1 MLSSSDIKRINKL
14 HRKVNRKKTG
24 QFIVEGDKCV
34 RELLLSS
41 YKVIELYAIK
51 DWKNTV
57 DNTNV
62 KYVSSSNLQR
72 ISSLKKANK
81 VIAIARISDNSYDFK
96 HDITLVLDEISD
108 PGNLGTIIR
117 LADWF
122 SIKKIVCSENSVDMF
137 NNKVI
142 QASMGSVFRVNIKYK
157 NLSSYLSNINTKIY
171 GTFKKGKS
179 IRSNNF
185 DRNCHLVLGNESR
198 GISEDLKTYIDEDIS
213 IKKFGNEID
222 SLNVAV
228 SAAIMLHEFTS

>member
-34 RELLLSS
+34 TELLLSS
-41 YKVIELYAIK
+41 YNVTELYAVKEWI
-51 DWKNTV
+51 NTV
-57 DNTNV
+57 DNTKV

-72 ISSLKKANK
+72 ISGLKKANK
-81 VIAIARISDNSYDFK
+81 VIAIARTSDNSYDFK

-122 SIKKIVCSENSVDMF
+122 SIKKIVCSENSVDMY

-198 GISEDLKTYIDEDIS
+198 GISEDLIAYIDEDIS

-228 SAAIMLHEFTS
+228 SAAIILHEFTS

>member
-1 MLSSSDIKRINKL
+1 MLSSSDIKRINKS
-14 HRKVNRKKTG
+14 HRKVNRKKIG

-41 YKVIELYAIK
+41 YNVIELYAVK

-57 DNTNV
+57 DNTEI
-62 KYVSSSNLQR
+62 KYVSQSNLQR
-72 ISSLKKANK
+72 ISGFKKANK
-81 VIAIARISDNSYDFK
+81 VIAIASVSDSLYDFK
-96 HDITLVLDEISD
+96 HDITLVLDKISD

-122 SIKKIVCSENSVDMF
+122 SIKSIVCSENSVDMF

-142 QASMGSVFRVNIKYK
+142 QASMGSVFRVNIMYE
-157 NLSSYLSNINTKIY
+157 NLSSYLSSVNTKIY
-171 GTFKKGKS
+171 GTFKKGKN

-198 GISEDLKTYIDEDIS
+198 GISEDLKTYVDEDIS

-228 SAAIMLHEFTS
+228 SAGIMLHEFTS

>member
-57 DNTNV
+57 DNTKV

>member
-34 RELLLSS
+34 TELLLSS
-41 YKVIELYAIK
+41 YNVTELYAVKEWI
-51 DWKNTV
+51 NSV
-57 DNTNV
+57 DNTKV

-81 VIAIARISDNSYDFK
+81 VIAIARTSDNSYDFK

-157 NLSSYLSNINTKIY
+157 NLSSYLSKINTKIY

-198 GISEDLKTYIDEDIS
+198 GISEDLIAYIDEDIS

-228 SAAIMLHEFTS
+228 SAAIILHEFTS

>member
-1 MLSSSDIKRINKL
+1 MLSNSDIKRINKL
-14 HRKVNRKKTG
+14 HRKVNRKRIG

-34 RELLLSS
+34 KELLLST
-41 YKVIELYAIK
+41 YNVTELYAVKEWI
-51 DWKNTV
+51 NTV
-57 DNTNV
+57 DNTKV
-62 KYVSSSNLQR
+62 KYVSRSNLQR
-72 ISSLKKANK
+72 ISSLKTANK
-81 VIAIARISDNSYDFK
+81 VIAVARAGDSSYNFK
-96 HDITLVLDEISD
+96 NDITLVLDKISD

-122 SIKKIVCSENSVDMF
+122 SIKRIVCSENSVDMF

-157 NLSSYLSNINTKIY
+157 NLSSYLSSVNTKVY
-171 GTFKKGKS
+171 GTFKKGKN
-179 IRSNNF
+179 IKSNNF

-198 GISEDLKTYIDEDIS
+198 GISEELKNYIDEDIS

>member
-14 HRKVNRKKTG
+14 HRKVNRKKIG

-34 RELLLSS
+34 TELLLSS
-41 YKVIELYAIK
+41 YNVTELYAVK
-51 DWKNTV
+51 EWVNTV
-57 DNTNV
+57 DNTKV

-81 VIAIARISDNSYDFK
+81 VIAIARTSDNSYDFK

-122 SIKKIVCSENSVDMF
+122 SIKNIVCSENSVDMF

-142 QASMGSVFRVNIKYK
+142 QASMGSVFRVNIMYK
-157 NLSSYLSNINTKIY
+157 NLNSYLSSINTKIY

-185 DRNCHLVLGNESR
+185 DKNCHIVLGNESR

-228 SAAIMLHEFTS
+228 SAAIILHEFTS

>member
-1 MLSSSDIKRINKL
+1 MLSISDIKRINKL
-14 HRKVNRKKTG
+14 HRKINRKKTG

-34 RELLLSS
+34 RELLSSS
-41 YKVIELYAIK
+41 YKVLELYAIK

-57 DNTNV
+57 DNTEV
-62 KYVSSSNLQR
+62 KYVSSLKLQR
-72 ISSLKKANK
+72 LSSLKNANK
-81 VIAIARISDNSYDFK
+81 VVAVASTSYNSYNFK

-117 LADWF
+117 TADWF
-122 SIKKIVCSENSVDMF
+122 SIKNIVCSENSVDMF

-142 QASMGSVFRVNIKYK
+142 QASMGSVFRVNIEYK
-157 NLSSYLSNINTKIY
+157 NLISYLSSVNTKVY
-171 GTFKKGKS
+171 GTFKKGNN
-179 IRSNNF
+179 IISNNF

-198 GISEDLKTYIDEDIS
+198 GISEDLKAYIDEEIS

>member
-1 MLSSSDIKRINKL
+1 MLSNSDIKRINKL

-34 RELLLSS
+34 TELLLSS
-41 YKVIELYAIK
+41 YNVTELYAVKEWI
-51 DWKNTV
+51 NTV
-57 DNTNV
+57 DNTKV

-81 VIAIARISDNSYDFK
+81 VIAIARTSDNSYDFK

-171 GTFKKGKS
+171 GAFKKGKS

-198 GISEDLKTYIDEDIS
+198 GISEDLIAYIDEDIS

-228 SAAIMLHEFTS
+228 SAAIILHEFTS

>member
-14 HRKVNRKKTG
+14 HRKINRKKTG

-41 YKVIELYAIK
+41 YKVLELYAIK

-57 DNTNV
+57 DNTQV
-62 KYVSSSNLQR
+62 KYVSSLKLQR
-72 ISSLKKANK
+72 LSGLKSANK
-81 VIAIARISDNSYDFK
+81 VVAVASNSYNSYNFK

-122 SIKKIVCSENSVDMF
+122 SIKSIVCSENSVDMF

-142 QASMGSVFRVNIKYK
+142 QASMGSVFRVNIEYK
-157 NLSSYLSNINTKIY
+157 NLISYLSSVNTKVY
-171 GTFKKGKS
+171 GTFKKGNN

-198 GISEDLKTYIDEDIS
+198 GISEELKNYIDEDIS

>member
-14 HRKVNRKKTG
+14 HRKINRKKTG

-41 YKVIELYAIK
+41 YKVLELYAIK

-57 DNTNV
+57 DNTQV
-62 KYVSSSNLQR
+62 KHVSSLKLQR
-72 ISSLKKANK
+72 ISSLKNANK
-81 VIAIARISDNSYDFK
+81 VIAVASTSYNSYNFK

-122 SIKKIVCSENSVDMF
+122 SIKRIVCSENSVDMF

-142 QASMGSVFRVNIKYK
+142 QASMGSVFRVNIEYK
-157 NLSSYLSNINTKIY
+157 NLISYLSSVNTKVY
-171 GTFKKGKS
+171 GTFKKGNN
-179 IRSNNF
+179 IRSDNF

-198 GISEDLKTYIDEDIS
+198 GISEDLKNYIDEDIS

>member
-14 HRKVNRKKTG
+14 HRKINRKKTG

-34 RELLLSS
+34 KELLLSS
-41 YKVIELYAIK
+41 YKVLELYAIK

-57 DNTNV
+57 DNTQV
-62 KYVSSSNLQR
+62 KYVSGLKLQR
-72 ISSLKKANK
+72 LSGLKSANK
-81 VIAIARISDNSYDFK
+81 VVAVASNSYNSYNFK

-122 SIKKIVCSENSVDMF
+122 SIRRIVCSENSVDMF

-157 NLSSYLSNINTKIY
+157 NLISYLSSVNTKVY
-171 GTFKKGKS
+171 GTFKKGNN

-198 GISEDLKTYIDEDIS
+198 GISEELKNYIDEDIS

>member
-1 MLSSSDIKRINKL
+1 M
-14 HRKVNRKKTG
+14 
-24 QFIVEGDKCV
+24 
-34 RELLLSS
+34 LSS
-41 YKVIELYAIK
+41 YKVLELYAIK

-57 DNTNV
+57 DNTQV
-62 KYVSSSNLQR
+62 RYVSSLKLQR

-81 VIAIARISDNSYDFK
+81 VIAVASTSYNSYNFK
-96 HDITLVLDEISD
+96 NDITLVLDEISD

-122 SIKKIVCSENSVDMF
+122 SIKSIVCSENSVDMF

-142 QASMGSVFRVNIKYK
+142 QASMGSVFRVNIEYK
-157 NLSSYLSNINTKIY
+157 NLISYLSSVNTKVY
-171 GTFKKGKS
+171 GTFKKGNN

-198 GISEDLKTYIDEDIS
+198 GISEGLKNYIDEDIS

>member
-51 DWKNTV
+51 DWENTV
-57 DNTNV
+57 DNTEV

-142 QASMGSVFRVNIKYK
+142 QASMGSVFRVNIEYK

-171 GTFKKGKS
+171 GTFKKVKVYAV
-179 IRSNNF
+179 II
-185 DRNCHLVLGNESR
+185 L
-198 GISEDLKTYIDEDIS
+198 I
-213 IKKFGNEID
+213 EI
-222 SLNVAV
+222 V
-228 SAAIMLHEFTS
+228 I

>member
-1 MLSSSDIKRINKL
+1 MRLKIGKIQL
-14 HRKVNRKKTG
+14 
-24 QFIVEGDKCV
+24 
-34 RELLLSS
+34 
-41 YKVIELYAIK
+41 
-51 DWKNTV
+51 
-57 DNTNV
+57 DNTKV

-81 VIAIARISDNSYDFK
+81 VIAIARTSDNSYNFK

-157 NLSSYLSNINTKIY
+157 NLNSYLSSINTKIY
-171 GTFKKGKS
+171 GTFKNGKS

-185 DRNCHLVLGNESR
+185 DRNCHLVFGNESR
-198 GISEDLKTYIDEDIS
+198 GISEELKTYIDEDIS

>member
-14 HRKVNRKKTG
+14 HRKINRKKTG

-34 RELLLSS
+34 KELLLSS
-41 YKVIELYAIK
+41 YKVLELYAIK

-57 DNTNV
+57 DNTQV
-62 KYVSSSNLQR
+62 KYVSSLKLQR
-72 ISSLKKANK
+72 LSSLKNANK
-81 VIAIARISDNSYDFK
+81 VVAVASTSYNSYNFE

-122 SIKKIVCSENSVDMF
+122 SIKSIVCSENSVDMF

-142 QASMGSVFRVNIKYK
+142 QASMGSVFRVNIEYK
-157 NLSSYLSNINTKIY
+157 NLISYLSSVNTKVY
-171 GTFKKGKS
+171 GTFKKGNN

-198 GISEDLKTYIDEDIS
+198 GISEELKNYIDEDIS

>member
-34 RELLLSS
+34 TELLLSS
-41 YKVIELYAIK
+41 YNVTELYAVKEWI
-51 DWKNTV
+51 NTV
-57 DNTNV
+57 DNTKV

-108 PGNLGTIIR
+108 PGTLGTIIR

-122 SIKKIVCSENSVDMF
+122 SNKKLFAQKIQLICLTIKL
-137 NNKVI
+137 
-142 QASMGSVFRVNIKYK
+142 YK
-157 NLSSYLSNINTKIY
+157 
-171 GTFKKGKS
+171 
-179 IRSNNF
+179 
-185 DRNCHLVLGNESR
+185 LVWGLFLEL
-198 GISEDLKTYIDEDIS
+198 I
-213 IKKFGNEID
+213 
-222 SLNVAV
+222 
-228 SAAIMLHEFTS
+228 

>member
-14 HRKVNRKKTG
+14 HRKVNRKKIG

-41 YKVIELYAIK
+41 YNVIELFAVEEWI
-51 DWKNTV
+51 NTI
-57 DNTNV
+57 DNTKV
-62 KYVSSSNLQR
+62 KYVSRSNLQR
-72 ISSLKKANK
+72 ISSLKKVNK
-81 VIAIARISDNSYDFK
+81 VIAIASTSDKSHDFQ
-96 HDITLVLDEISD
+96 HDITLVLDDISD

-137 NNKVI
+137 NSKVI

-157 NLSSYLSNINTKIY
+157 NLSLYLSSINTKIY

-179 IRSNNF
+179 LRSNNIV
-185 DRNCHLVLGNESR
+185 RNCHLVLGNESR
-198 GISEDLKTYIDEDIS
+198 GISEDLKMYIDEDIS

>member
-34 RELLLSS
+34 TELLLSS
-41 YKVIELYAIK
+41 YNVTELYAVKEWI
-51 DWKNTV
+51 NTV
-57 DNTNV
+57 DNTKV

-72 ISSLKKANK
+72 ISGLKKANK
-81 VIAIARISDNSYDFK
+81 VIAIARTSDNSYDFK

-198 GISEDLKTYIDEDIS
+198 GISEDLIAYIDEDIS

-228 SAAIMLHEFTS
+228 SAAIILHEFTS

>member
-1 MLSSSDIKRINKL
+1 MLSISDIKRINKL
-14 HRKVNRKKTG
+14 HRKINRKKTG

-41 YKVIELYAIK
+41 YNVLELYAIK

-57 DNTNV
+57 DNTQV
-62 KYVSSSNLQR
+62 KHVSSLKLQR
-72 ISSLKKANK
+72 ISSLKNANK
-81 VIAIARISDNSYDFK
+81 VIAVASTSYNSYNFK
-96 HDITLVLDEISD
+96 NDITLVLDEISD

-122 SIKKIVCSENSVDMF
+122 SIKSIVCSENSVDMF

-142 QASMGSVFRVNIKYK
+142 QASMGSVFRVNIEYK
-157 NLSSYLSNINTKIY
+157 NLISYLSSVNTKVY
-171 GTFKKGKS
+171 GTFKKGNN

-198 GISEDLKTYIDEDIS
+198 GISEGLKNYIDEDIS

-228 SAAIMLHEFTS
+228 SAAVILYEFTS

>member
-14 HRKVNRKKTG
+14 HRKVNRKK
-24 QFIVEGDKCV
+24 QVNLLLKGDKCV

-57 DNTNV
+57 DNTKV

-122 SIKKIVCSENSVDMF
+122 SI
-137 NNKVI
+137 
-142 QASMGSVFRVNIKYK
+142 
-157 NLSSYLSNINTKIY
+157 
-171 GTFKKGKS
+171 
-179 IRSNNF
+179 
-185 DRNCHLVLGNESR
+185 
-198 GISEDLKTYIDEDIS
+198 
-213 IKKFGNEID
+213 
-222 SLNVAV
+222 
-228 SAAIMLHEFTS
+228 

>member
-1 MLSSSDIKRINKL
+1 
-14 HRKVNRKKTG
+14 
-24 QFIVEGDKCV
+24 
-34 RELLLSS
+34 
-41 YKVIELYAIK
+41 
-51 DWKNTV
+51 
-57 DNTNV
+57 
-62 KYVSSSNLQR
+62 
-72 ISSLKKANK
+72 
-81 VIAIARISDNSYDFK
+81 
-96 HDITLVLDEISD
+96 
-108 PGNLGTIIR
+108 
-117 LADWF
+117 
-122 SIKKIVCSENSVDMF
+122 
-137 NNKVI
+137 
-142 QASMGSVFRVNIKYK
+142 MGSVFRVNIKYK

>member
-14 HRKVNRKKTG
+14 HRKINRKKTG

-34 RELLLSS
+34 KELLLSS
-41 YKVIELYAIK
+41 YKVLELYAIK

-57 DNTNV
+57 DNTQV
-62 KYVSSSNLQR
+62 KYVSSLKLQR
-72 ISSLKKANK
+72 LSGFKSANK
-81 VIAIARISDNSYDFK
+81 VVAVASKSYNSYNFK

-122 SIKKIVCSENSVDMF
+122 SIKSIVCSENSVDMF

-142 QASMGSVFRVNIKYK
+142 QASMGSVFRVNIEYK
-157 NLSSYLSNINTKIY
+157 NLISYLSSVNTKVY
-171 GTFKKGKS
+171 GTFKKGNN

-198 GISEDLKTYIDEDIS
+198 GISEELKNYIDEDIS

>member
-41 YKVIELYAIK
+41 YKVIELYATK

-57 DNTNV
+57 DNTKV
-62 KYVSSSNLQR
+62 KYVSSSKLQR

-157 NLSSYLSNINTKIY
+157 NLSSYLSIINTKIY

>member
-57 DNTNV
+57 DNTKV

-81 VIAIARISDNSYDFK
+81 VIAIARISDKSYDFK

-122 SIKKIVCSENSVDMF
+122 SIKKIVCSENSVDTF

-142 QASMGSVFRVNIKYK
+142 QASMGSVFRVNIEYK
-157 NLSSYLSNINTKIY
+157 NLISYLSSVNTKVY
-171 GTFKKGKS
+171 GTFKKGNN

-228 SAAIMLHEFTS
+228 SAAVMLYELTS

>member
-1 MLSSSDIKRINKL
+1 M
-14 HRKVNRKKTG
+14 
-24 QFIVEGDKCV
+24 
-34 RELLLSS
+34 LSS

-57 DNTNV
+57 DNTKV

-122 SIKKIVCSENSVDMF
+122 SIKKLF
-137 NNKVI
+137 AQKI
-142 QASMGSVFRVNIKYK
+142 QLICLTIKLYK
-157 NLSSYLSNINTKIY
+157 
-171 GTFKKGKS
+171 
-179 IRSNNF
+179 
-185 DRNCHLVLGNESR
+185 LVWGLFLEL
-198 GISEDLKTYIDEDIS
+198 I
-213 IKKFGNEID
+213 
-222 SLNVAV
+222 
-228 SAAIMLHEFTS
+228 

>member
-14 HRKVNRKKTG
+14 HRKINRKKTG

-41 YKVIELYAIK
+41 YKVLELYAIK

-57 DNTNV
+57 DNTQV
-62 KYVSSSNLQR
+62 RYVSSLKLQR

-81 VIAIARISDNSYDFK
+81 VIAVASTSYNSYNFK
-96 HDITLVLDEISD
+96 NDITLVLDEISD

-122 SIKKIVCSENSVDMF
+122 SIKSIVCSENSVDMF

-142 QASMGSVFRVNIKYK
+142 QASMGSVFRVNIEYK
-157 NLSSYLSNINTKIY
+157 NLISYLSSVNTKVY
-171 GTFKKGKS
+171 GTFKKGNN

-198 GISEDLKTYIDEDIS
+198 GISEDLKNYIDEDIS

-228 SAAIMLHEFTS
+228 SAAVMLYELTS